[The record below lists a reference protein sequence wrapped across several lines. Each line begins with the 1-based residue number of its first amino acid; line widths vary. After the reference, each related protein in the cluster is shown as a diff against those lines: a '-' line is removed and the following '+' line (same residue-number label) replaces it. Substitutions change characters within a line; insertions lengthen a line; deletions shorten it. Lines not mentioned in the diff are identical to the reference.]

1 MVEAAQ
7 TQHPSSQPRSAVPEA
22 RRDGILIQQMV
33 LSPGAVELRVG
44 LVEDPVFGALVAF
57 GQGGASVDIQ
67 HDRSL
72 EPPPLNSL
80 LARRLIAR
88 TRVSPLLRVYRG
100 EGAPGTRALD

>member
-7 TQHPSSQPRSAVPEA
+7 TQHPSSQPRSAGPEA
-22 RRDGILIQQMV
+22 HLDGFLIQPMV

-72 EPPPLNSL
+72 DPPPLNSL

-88 TRVSPLLRVYRG
+88 TRVSRLPRVYRG
-100 EGAPGTRALD
+100 QGLQTSRPS